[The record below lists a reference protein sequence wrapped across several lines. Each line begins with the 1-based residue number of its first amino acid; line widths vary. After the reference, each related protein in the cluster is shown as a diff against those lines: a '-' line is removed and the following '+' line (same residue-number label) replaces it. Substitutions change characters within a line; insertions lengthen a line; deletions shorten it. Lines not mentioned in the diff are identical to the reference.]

1 MVCTLTGNRIPA
13 HDTFRQVDRSV
24 SKSDTLGPTGLPL
37 TAVAAG
43 TGTWLAFGPGVD
55 TPVATSVEL
64 AHALFESRTVRVLDT
79 SNNYG
84 LGESETR
91 IGLAIREYGGL
102 PDDFLLQTK
111 VDRDM
116 ATGDFSGARMRRS
129 LAESLERLGLDRLSL
144 VYLHDPENTTWDESM
159 ADDGPV
165 AALVAM
171 RDEGLIA
178 HIGISGGPADMLA
191 RYVDTGLFEALITH
205 NRYTLVDRGASD
217 LLTRARAS
225 GLGVFNA
232 SPYGGGLLTRWP
244 VLPGRYAYGD
254 APVALLDSANDIG
267 ALCDAAGVPL
277 AAVALDWSLRDP
289 RIDSTIIGMR
299 TVADLRATDELLA
312 VDIPESLW
320 ASIAE
325 VPLDP
330 STWQDAGR

>member
-1 MVCTLTGNRIPA
+1 
-13 HDTFRQVDRSV
+13 V
-24 SKSDTLGPTGLPL
+24 SKADTLGPTGLPL

-55 TPVATSVEL
+55 TPVAASVEL
-64 AHALFESRTVRVLDT
+64 AHALFESASVRILDT

-84 LGESETR
+84 LGESERR

-102 PDDFLLQTK
+102 PDSFLLQTK

-116 ATGDFSGARMRRS
+116 TTGDFSGARMRRS
-129 LAESLERLGLDRLSL
+129 LEESLGRLGLDRLPL
-144 VYLHDPENTTWDESM
+144 VYLHDPENTTWEESM

-171 RDEGLIA
+171 RDEGVIA
-178 HIGISGGPADMLA
+178 HIGISGGPADLLA
-191 RYVDTGLFEALITH
+191 RYVGTGLFEALITH
-205 NRYTLVDRGASD
+205 NRYTLVDRGAD
-217 LLTRARAS
+217 ALLTRARDA

-254 APVALLDSANDIG
+254 APAELLRAANDIG
-267 ALCDAAGVPL
+267 ELCQAAGVPL
-277 AAVALDWSLRDP
+277 AAAALAWSLRDP

-299 TVADLRATDELLA
+299 TLADLRATDELLE

-320 ASIAE
+320 AAIAE
-325 VPLDP
+325 VPLDS

>member
-1 MVCTLTGNRIPA
+1 MGTLAGNRIPA
-13 HDTFRQVDRSV
+13 QHTFRQVDRPV
-24 SKSDTLGPTGLPL
+24 SKADTLGATGLPL
-37 TAVAAG
+37 TTVAAG
-43 TGTWLAFGPGVD
+43 TGTWLAFGPGAD
-55 TPVATSVEL
+55 TPVATSLEL
-64 AHALFESRTVRVLDT
+64 AHALFESPAVRILDT

-84 LGESETR
+84 LGESEAR
-91 IGLAIREYGGL
+91 IGLAIRERGGL

-116 ATGDFSGARMRRS
+116 VTGDFSGARMRRS
-129 LAESLERLGLDRLSL
+129 LEESLGRLGLDRLDL

-165 AALVAM
+165 AELVAM

-205 NRYTLVDRGASD
+205 NRFTLVDRGAD
-217 LLTRARAS
+217 ALLTRAREA

-244 VLPGRYAYGD
+244 VAPGRYAYGD
-254 APVALLDSANDIG
+254 APAELVRAANEIG
-267 ALCDAAGVPL
+267 ALCSDAGVPL
-277 AAVALDWSLRDP
+277 AAAALAWSLRDG

-299 TVADLRATDELLA
+299 TIDDLRATERLLS
-312 VDIPESLW
+312 VEIPEPLW
-320 ASIAE
+320 AAIEA

-330 STWQDAGR
+330 STWQDAAR

>member
-1 MVCTLTGNRIPA
+1 MVGTLSGNRIPA
-13 HDTFRQVDRSV
+13 QHTFRQVDRSV
-24 SKSDTLGPTGLPL
+24 SKNGTLGPTSLHATP
-37 TAVAAG
+37 VAAG
-43 TGTWLAFGPGVD
+43 TGTWLAFGSGVD
-55 TPVATSVEL
+55 TPVATSIEL
-64 AHALFESRTVRVLDT
+64 AHALFASRAVRVLDT

-102 PDDFLLQTK
+102 PADFLLQTK

-116 ATGDFSGARMRRS
+116 TTGDFSGRRMRRS
-129 LAESLERLGLDRLSL
+129 LEESLERLDLDRLDL

-165 AALVAM
+165 AELVAM

-178 HIGISGGPADMLA
+178 HIGISGGPADLLA

-205 NRYTLVDRGASD
+205 NRYTLVDRGAD
-217 LLTRARAS
+217 ALLTLAHSA

-244 VLPGRYAYGD
+244 VHPGRYAYGD
-254 APVALLDSANDIG
+254 APAELVRAANDIG
-267 ALCDAAGVPL
+267 ALCDAAGVPIAAAAL
-277 AAVALDWSLRDP
+277 AWSLRDP

-299 TVADLRATDELLA
+299 TIDDLRATDELLA
-312 VDIPESLW
+312 VDVPESLW
-320 ASIAE
+320 AQIEA
-325 VPLDP
+325 VRLDS
-330 STWQDAGR
+330 STWQDAAI